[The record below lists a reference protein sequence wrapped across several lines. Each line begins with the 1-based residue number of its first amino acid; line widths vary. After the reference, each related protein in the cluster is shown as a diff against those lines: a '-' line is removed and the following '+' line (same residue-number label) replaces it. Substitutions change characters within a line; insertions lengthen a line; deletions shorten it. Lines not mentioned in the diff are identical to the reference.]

1 MASDSFFFRASS
13 LGRLWSAY
21 SQMARRQCVGLNVQ
35 GICHHNH
42 TGPGMLSGLGSLD
55 AGADAEATQSPYL
68 QRLQKDIARTQ
79 HYIHQADAAIAK
91 LEAKLQIGEATA
103 PAADAE
109 SHLQLKKDTIAKF
122 EAYRRLAYTV
132 DGNDVIGV
140 ATACSVT
147 DRLVQ
152 EQQRSLEQLTRAQ
165 QNQKLELNTLR
176 LNLAD
181 YRQISTM
188 IDEQIELKR
197 ALTEEL
203 ERKIDHIRSHARDD
217 GVLTTKLSKLD
228 DRLSEAEAWATRF
241 RLHLQYIL
249 NDHGPLAVSTV
260 RQLVAARLHAGAE
273 DGASIIQDDGGW
285 CAFDGGADGIV
296 NVLLMHNLIETR
308 DDDGGPVYRLREY
321 GQ

>member
-1 MASDSFFFRASS
+1 
-13 LGRLWSAY
+13 
-21 SQMARRQCVGLNVQ
+21 
-35 GICHHNH
+35 
-42 TGPGMLSGLGSLD
+42 MLSGLGSSD
-55 AGADAEATQSPYL
+55 AGAEAGATQGPYL

-79 HYIHQADAAIAK
+79 NYIHQADAAIAK
-91 LEAKLQIGEATA
+91 LEAKLHIGDATA
-103 PAADAE
+103 PAADAG
-109 SHLQLKKDTIAKF
+109 SQVQLKRDTIAKF
-122 EAYRRLAYTV
+122 EAYRRLAYSV

-152 EQQRSLEQLTRAQ
+152 EQQRNLEQLTRAQ

-197 ALTEEL
+197 AQTEEL
-203 ERKIDHIRSHARDD
+203 QRKIDQIRSHARDD

-228 DRLSEAEAWATRF
+228 HRLSEAETWAAGF
-241 RLHLQYIL
+241 RLHLQYVL
-249 NDHGPLAVSTV
+249 KDHGPLALSTV
-260 RQLVAARLHAGAE
+260 RQLVAARLHAGAG
-273 DGASIIQDDGGW
+273 DGAPIAQDDGGW

-296 NVLLMHNLIETR
+296 NVLLMNNLIETR
-308 DDDGGPVYRLREY
+308 DEDGGPVYRLREY